1 MLGPPSL
8 TTADRERG
16 GWRETDRLTDCQ
28 TEGQRERGGREREGG
43 REGER
48 ERERDAEIKMKEV
61 SPERDRQ
68 IR

>member
-28 TEGQRERGGREREGG
+28 TEGQRERGGRERERERR
-43 REGER
+43 REGGEER
-48 ERERDAEIKMKEV
+48 ERETQR
-61 SPERDRQ
+61 
-68 IR
+68 